1 MLLDLAILLILC
13 LFAVNGFRRGFL
25 VLVGRLLILI
35 LSIVASLLMMG
46 PAAHV
51 LYYLP
56 FLESLAQTLND
67 RVIKPLLPVAGTLTE
82 AVAKLDLPQPVRD
95 LLIAKFPDP
104 NSAIIEAWPDLST
117 VLARFAINAITFILL
132 LLIISLTVRTLVSLM
147 TNLLDHVPI
156 VGFLNRLTGFVLGAL
171 HGCLVIAVCIL
182 MAGFLSPYIPK
193 LGSILRDSEIIA
205 AFYRMDLIAV
215 WITRFL
221 STL

>member
-13 LFAVNGFRRGFL
+13 LFAINGFRRGFL

-35 LSIVASLLMMG
+35 LSIIASLLMMG

-51 LYYLP
+51 LFYLP
-56 FLESLAQTLND
+56 FLEPLAQTLND
-67 RVIKPLLPVAGTLTE
+67 RVIKPLLPVAGTLTD

-95 LLIAKFPDP
+95 LLIAKFPNP
-104 NSAIIEAWPDLST
+104 NRAILEVWPEFSS

-132 LLIISLTVRTLVSLM
+132 LLVISLTVRTLVSLM

-182 MAGFLSPYIPK
+182 IAGFLSPYIPK
-193 LGSILRDSEIIA
+193 LGAFLRDSEIIS
-205 AFYRMDLIAV
+205 AFYRLDLIGA

-221 STL
+221 ATL